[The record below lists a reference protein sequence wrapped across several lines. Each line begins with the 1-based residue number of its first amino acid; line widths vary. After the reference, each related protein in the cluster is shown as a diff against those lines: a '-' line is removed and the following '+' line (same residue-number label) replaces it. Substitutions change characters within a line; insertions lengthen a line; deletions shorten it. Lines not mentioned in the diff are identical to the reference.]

1 MRSTLAQHFPQGACG
16 GHDLHAPL
24 TAADHRRGA
33 LRPKVIVVE
42 YADFTSRACRAAE
55 PAVRLLLAANPET
68 VQLVFRHF
76 PIEFAHPLALMAAQ
90 ASEAAAAQGKFWEM
104 HDALLHED
112 ASLSRAA
119 LDRAA
124 QALKL
129 NMSLFKLSL
138 DDEIYRHRIREH
150 EDGRF
155 KSHLHASP
163 EFFVNGTLCDV
174 SFELEHLESTV
185 RAALGRD

>member
-33 LRPKVIVVE
+33 LR
-42 YADFTSRACRAAE
+42 AA
-55 PAVRLLLAANPET
+55 
-68 VQLVFRHF
+68 
-76 PIEFAHPLALMAAQ
+76 
-90 ASEAAAAQGKFWEM
+90 
-104 HDALLHED
+104 
-112 ASLSRAA
+112 
-119 LDRAA
+119 
-124 QALKL
+124 
-129 NMSLFKLSL
+129 L